1 MTNEELIKLTR
12 VCDELTF
19 AQKMELWPQF
29 TGIELLTFLN
39 RQQEL
44 HPDTTYIIYMPK
56 DQHSFVAKDQ
66 RDLYNR
72 IRTVTKNI
80 QLVDDPA
87 YCNFARELSGFMD
100 TIHSF
105 EGFYE
110 TDIII
115 DLCHFVMADVRLPK
129 KITEVITNIL
139 TDVCERKVTET
150 EVMNFEIE
158 ELIPLKLTEFSYMC
172 PTVFHHDFNDHSS
185 YYRNIY
191 SFCINDLTNQEN
203 CDYIVEL
210 LRLFHVPEELIVK
223 AFQKYAE
230 NFEQSH
236 PDYTRTRLFVRLN
249 DLRLRLYSPKDV
261 NEMLEVV
268 DEDCILKTMKKL
280 RLNGK
285 VPKIKDASSISFSFD
300 DETEIISAING
311 IVYDEI
317 GVVMLSPEKTRYLVT
332 IDNVQYLMF
341 KIENYDGYIFGL
353 ELNETTSGK
362 LLIYK
367 KDTDVV
373 PVFVDSV
380 LF

>member
-1 MTNEELIKLTR
+1 MMNEELIELTR

-29 TGIELLTFLN
+29 TGSELLVALN
-39 RQQEL
+39 KQHEL
-44 HPDTTYIIYMPK
+44 RPDTVYIIYMPK
-56 DQHSFVAKDQ
+56 EKHSFVSKYQ
-66 RDLYNR
+66 RDLYNKVAV
-72 IRTVTKNI
+72 VTKNI
-80 QLVDDPA
+80 QFVDNPA

-115 DLCHFVMADVRLPK
+115 NLCHFVMANVRLPK
-129 KITEVITNIL
+129 KMTEVITNIL
-139 TDVCERKVTET
+139 TDVCERKMSET

-172 PTVFHHDFNDHSS
+172 PTFHHDFNDHSS

-203 CDYIVEL
+203 CDHIVEV

-230 NFEQSH
+230 SFEQSH
-236 PDYTRTRLFVRLN
+236 PNYTQKKMFVKLN
-249 DLRLRLYSPKDV
+249 DLRLRLYSSKDV
-261 NEMLEVV
+261 NKMLEVV
-268 DEDCILKTMKKL
+268 DEDYVLKTMKKI

-285 VPKIKDASSISFSFD
+285 VPKIKDVSSISFSFD

-332 IDNVQYLMF
+332 IDNAQYLMF